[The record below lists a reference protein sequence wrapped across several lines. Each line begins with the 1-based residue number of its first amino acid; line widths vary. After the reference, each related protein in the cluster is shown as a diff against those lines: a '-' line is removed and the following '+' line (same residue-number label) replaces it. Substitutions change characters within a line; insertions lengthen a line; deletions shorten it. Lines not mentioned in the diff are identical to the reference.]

1 MILCGEAGTGSRG
14 LLGIGCRPHVSRY
27 DTVGPMLQ
35 DGLADLILQ
44 CMKERLDVMY
54 VFTGEA
60 AVLGGI
66 QF

>member
-1 MILCGEAGTGSRG
+1 
-14 LLGIGCRPHVSRY
+14 
-27 DTVGPMLQ
+27 MLQ
-35 DGLADLILQ
+35 DGSADLILQ

-54 VFTGEA
+54 VFTGKA